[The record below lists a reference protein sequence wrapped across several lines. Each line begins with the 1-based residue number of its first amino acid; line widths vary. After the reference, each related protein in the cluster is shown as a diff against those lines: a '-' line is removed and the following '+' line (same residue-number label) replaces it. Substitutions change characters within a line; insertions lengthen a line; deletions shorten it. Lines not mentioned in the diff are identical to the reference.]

1 MGVIF
6 GYCRPCAR
14 ACVRCIKRS
23 RGLEMG
29 CRLRRRAQAAL
40 IVATALA
47 AWAGPPPANAQAPAG
62 TWEFSADYGI
72 AKCRV
77 LLRPELAAPGRHQMT
92 VPLACLRPFPV
103 LGPVES
109 WNLQGDH
116 LAFAG
121 RSGQAILDFAAK
133 PGAYVA
139 TGPNGETYRLA
150 AMSGRAEENPPPIQ
164 QENKP
169 QPVATT
175 AEVSTAKVQPEAAG
189 RYSVLREG
197 GKDTGCMLTLDAKG
211 ASQRRGKASLAPG
224 CRDQGIVI
232 FDPASWDITDGR
244 LVLTARKGHK
254 AHFDARPD
262 GGWEKDAAEGR
273 TLSLKKL

>member
-1 MGVIF
+1 M
-6 GYCRPCAR
+6 
-14 ACVRCIKRS
+14 
-23 RGLEMG
+23 EW
-29 CRLRRRAQAAL
+29 RLGRRAQAAV
-40 IVATALA
+40 IVGGALA
-47 AWAGPPPANAQAPAG
+47 GWVGAVPANAQALAG
-62 TWEFSADYGI
+62 TWEFSADHGI
-72 AKCRV
+72 AKCRIS
-77 LLRPELAAPGRHQMT
+77 LLPELAAPGRQQVT
-92 VPLACLRPFPV
+92 IPLPCLRVFPV

-116 LAFAG
+116 LAFSG

-150 AMSGRAEENPPPIQ
+150 AMSGGVEENPPPIP

-169 QPVATT
+169 QPAATK
-175 AEVSTAKVQPEAAG
+175 AEVSTAKVHAEVPG
-189 RYSVLREG
+189 RYSVLRED

-211 ASQRRGKASLAPG
+211 ASQRKGKASLAPG

-232 FDPASWDITDGR
+232 FDPTGWETIKGR

-254 AHFDARPD
+254 AHFDAQTD
-262 GGWEKDAAEGR
+262 GSWKKDSAEGK

>member
-1 MGVIF
+1 
-6 GYCRPCAR
+6 
-14 ACVRCIKRS
+14 
-23 RGLEMG
+23 MG
-29 CRLRRRAQAAL
+29 CRLGRRAQAAV
-40 IVATALA
+40 IVGSALA
-47 AWAGPPPANAQAPAG
+47 GWAGTAPANAQALAG
-62 TWEFSADYGI
+62 TWEFSADHGI
-72 AKCRV
+72 AKCQIS
-77 LLRPELAAPGRHQMT
+77 LRPELAAPGRQQVT
-92 VPLACLRPFPV
+92 IPLACLRPFPV

-121 RSGQAILDFAAK
+121 RSGQPILDFAAK

-150 AMSGRAEENPPPIQ
+150 AMSGRVEENPPPIP

-169 QPVATT
+169 QPAATT
-175 AEVSTAKVQPEAAG
+175 AEASTAKVQAEVAG
-189 RYSVLREG
+189 RYSVLRED

-211 ASQRRGKASLAPG
+211 ASQRKGKASLAPG

-232 FDPASWDITDGR
+232 FDPAGWDITDGR

-254 AHFDARPD
+254 AHFEARPD
-262 GGWEKDAAEGR
+262 GSWKKDAAEGR